1 MKKWIVGKS
10 FLLFVLLLVAV
21 LGTEWSCSKDGTF
34 LNANPA
40 SPGTEPEIPFG
51 AKTLASYDPFVG
63 LDEDA
68 HAERIGDSENVRVF
82 LQMYARR
89 LAVALNDSTMR
100 HNLLQAIAYADY
112 TEANLTKV
120 LDSRPE
126 LLAVLSSGFVKEVA
140 DAKLNG
146 ELTDLIKH
154 YGDGKA
160 LLSASEALFGLEVT
174 LVDPA
179 DTYRGEGLLP
189 VFHNPITDEKDTDIY
204 EGFDPEGKPITMPFS
219 MEGFQRKEPF
229 FYISQ
234 DEDFFAKPKN
244 RVTAMRSPS
253 MPIRPTLFSGLD
265 PMLSLL
271 VKPAYADGNIPSCYS
286 ERSTYLTRFIFTND
300 HEGIGSPEMKIQVT
314 VSYTGMAS
322 PYKDVH
328 GRDYYYEAADRV
340 NTRYPPE
347 GAPYIEIY
355 EHSGLPCKY
364 EVFLPETVYNYGRED
379 ELDVKVYEY
388 DLWPNPVDDV
398 GEWKKV
404 PMPVTG
410 NVALDPTHPR
420 AHGSPQHAQVNLHTN
435 YPGRTLLP

>member
-1 MKKWIVGKS
+1 M
-10 FLLFVLLLVAV
+10 
-21 LGTEWSCSKDGTF
+21 
-34 LNANPA
+34 
-40 SPGTEPEIPFG
+40 PFN
-51 AKTLASYDPFVG
+51 AKTVASYDPFVG

-68 HAERIGDSENVRVF
+68 YAERIGVSENVRVF
-82 LQMYARR
+82 LQIYARR

-100 HNLLQAIAYADY
+100 HNFLQAMAYDDY

-120 LDSRPE
+120 LDRRPE
-126 LLAVLSSGFVKEVA
+126 LLAVLASGFVKEIA

-146 ELTDLIKH
+146 DLTDLIKR

-160 LLSASEALFGLEVT
+160 LMSASEALFGLEVT
-174 LVDPA
+174 LVNPA
-179 DTYRGEGLLP
+179 DAYRGEGPLP

-204 EGFDPEGKPITMPFS
+204 QGFDPEGKPITMPFS
-219 MEGFQRKEPF
+219 TEGFQRKEPF

-271 VKPAYADGNIPSCYS
+271 VKPAYADGTIPSCYS
-286 ERSTYLTRFIFTND
+286 EESTYLTRFLFSND
-300 HEGIGSPEMKIQVT
+300 HEGVGRPEMRIQII
-314 VSYTGMAS
+314 VSYAGMAS
-322 PYKDVH
+322 PYESVH
-328 GRDYYYEAADRV
+328 GWDYNYREADRV

-347 GAPYIEIY
+347 GTPYIEIY

-364 EVFLPETVYNYGRED
+364 EIFVPETGYKYGRED
-379 ELDVKVYEY
+379 ELDIKVYE
-388 DLWPNPVDDV
+388 DDPWPNPDDNV

-404 PMPVTG
+404 PVPVTG
-410 NVALDPTHPR
+410 NVALDPTHPS

-435 YPGRTLLP
+435 YPGQTLP